1 VKKRSGVRLLSW
13 NILAGGGSRCAP
25 ILEVLRRYDP
35 DIIALQETMPG
46 RATDLCH
53 VLGRAG
59 YAYRF
64 SAPLGRCDRG
74 QCVLSRIPL
83 ARVGGSRPPHARINP
98 RGWLEVELAGVGLR
112 LAAVYG
118 PPEGLAIPAYWT
130 AAASWLARRAS
141 RPFVMLGDFNA
152 GVSYVDAEGYRFRS
166 SPAFASLADIGL
178 VDLWRR
184 QHGDRREHTW
194 FSRPGLSRAG
204 RGFRI
209 DHAFASR
216 PTAPSVKS
224 CRYDHDVRVNGWS
237 DHSLLV
243 VDLVM

>member
-1 VKKRSGVRLLSW
+1 VKRRSGLRLLSW

-35 DIIALQETMPG
+35 DIITLQETMPG
-46 RATDLCH
+46 RATSLCD
-53 VLGRAG
+53 VLGGAG
-59 YAYRF
+59 YAYRL
-64 SAPLGRCDRG
+64 SAPLGRHDRG

-83 ARVGGSRPPHARINP
+83 ARVAGPRPPHARINP
-98 RGWLEVELAGVGLR
+98 RGWLEVELVGYGLR

-118 PPEGLAIPAYWT
+118 PPEGVAIPAYWT

-141 RPFVMLGDFNA
+141 RPFVMLGDYNA
-152 GVSYVDAEGYRFRS
+152 GASYVDAEGYRFRS
-166 SPAFASLADIGL
+166 GVAFASLADIGL
-178 VDLWRR
+178 VDLWRQ

-194 FSRPGLSRAG
+194 FSRPGSLRAG

-216 PTAPSVKS
+216 AIAESVTS
-224 CRYDHDVRVNGWS
+224 CRYDHDVRTNGWS
-237 DHSLLV
+237 DHSLLL
-243 VDLVM
+243 VDLVV